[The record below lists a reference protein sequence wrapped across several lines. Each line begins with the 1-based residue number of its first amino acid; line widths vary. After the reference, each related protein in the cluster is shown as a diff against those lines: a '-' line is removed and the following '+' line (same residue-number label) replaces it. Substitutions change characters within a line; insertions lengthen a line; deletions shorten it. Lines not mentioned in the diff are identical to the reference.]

1 MTNKVQVNFFYTKNA
16 VQMSI
21 GAHRCSL
28 VKLYDDMLV
37 GCVTC
42 LKFQAIRVIV
52 CCGCGGIESKISGQL
67 SLKLNNS
74 TIAIIMPDI
83 GNNFNLNNHN
93 KP

>member
-16 VQMSI
+16 VQISI
-21 GAHRCSL
+21 GANRYSL
-28 VKLYDDMLV
+28 VKSYDDMLV

-52 CCGCGGIESKISGQL
+52 CCGCGGIESGQL

-83 GNNFNLNNHN
+83 GNNFNSNPN